1 MQIKEKE
8 ISSDEIARV
17 SRLILD
23 DNNPSSHTV
32 YEHRPIEFTSIGYVK
47 NVVFG
52 SNIDKFL
59 AAVVEAIEKKTYIR
73 PIMSVNDM
81 ALIPY
86 AMAKLYSRKK
96 LLEQTKLI
104 MSINRDESGW
114 YLAYRFN
121 RGDTT
126 LVHTAI
132 TLAAAYKGE

>member
-1 MQIKEKE
+1 MQIQEKE
-8 ISSDEIARV
+8 ITSDEIERV
-17 SRLILD
+17 SLLILD
-23 DNNPSSHTV
+23 DNNSSSHTV
-32 YEHRPIEFTSIGYVK
+32 YEHRPIEFTSVDYVQRL
-47 NVVFG
+47 VYG

-59 AAVVEAIEKKTYIR
+59 AAVVEAIEKKAYVR

-81 ALIPY
+81 AMIPY

-96 LLEQTKLI
+96 VLEQTKLI
-104 MSINRDESGW
+104 MSINRDENGW

-132 TLAAAYKGE
+132 TLAPV